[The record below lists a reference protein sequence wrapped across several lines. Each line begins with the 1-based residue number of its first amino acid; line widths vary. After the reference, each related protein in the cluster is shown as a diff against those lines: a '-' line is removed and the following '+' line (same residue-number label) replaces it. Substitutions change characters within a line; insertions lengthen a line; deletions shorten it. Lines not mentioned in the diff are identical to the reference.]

1 MNAEERS
8 QEKLFKEWLTHCHR
22 SLDKVTRFEKIGGKE
37 LQVEL
42 LNIKLGSHLAA
53 RYLGSIK
60 EILLLNSGRGREA
73 GRAPQ
78 LCV

>member
-8 QEKLFKEWLTHCHR
+8 QEKLFKEWLTQCHR

-42 LNIKLGSHLAA
+42 LNVKLGSHPAA
-53 RYLGSIK
+53 QNLGIVK
-60 EILLLNSGRGREA
+60 EIFLLNSGRGREA
-73 GRAPQ
+73 GGAP
-78 LCV
+78 